1 MKRLKKLR
9 KKWQVSKMRDK
20 CVEMSD
26 NANKMRDRLIEL
38 LQKRSCFYNKSK
50 CNSRCSNCDYVTIDD
65 NDIGKLADH
74 ILANSGIVL
83 PCKVGDTVYFIIDDE
98 ETEEGKY
105 ISKQQIN
112 DVSTK
117 VIFVSDSLTEEN
129 CGIFIPFSDFGKTAF
144 LSEEEAER
152 ALKGGEE

>member
-1 MKRLKKLR
+1 
-9 KKWQVSKMRDK
+9 MRDK

-83 PCKVGDTVYFIIDDE
+83 PCKVGDKVYVINEWEGE
-98 ETEEGKY
+98 ETAVFSMKIESEDSGWVVFLKARVTDY
-105 ISKQQIN
+105 AIKSK
-112 DVSTK
+112 DGYAS
-117 VIFVSDSLTEEN
+117 IFKT
-129 CGIFIPFSDFGKTAF
+129 FIFGKTVF
-144 LSEEEAER
+144 LTKEEAER
-152 ALKGGEE
+152 ALKGAKE

>member
-1 MKRLKKLR
+1 
-9 KKWQVSKMRDK
+9 MRDK

-74 ILANSGIVL
+74 ILANIVVVL
-83 PCKVGDTVYFIIDDE
+83 PY
-98 ETEEGKY
+98 EEGQLVYVLRSKTLNGKNLY
-105 ISKQQIN
+105 LKKEIISHYR
-112 DVSTK
+112 
-117 VIFVSDSLTEEN
+117 IFKDRAYMVFESGGLSVCDNLWKETVFLT
-129 CGIFIPFSDFGKTAF
+129 
-144 LSEEEAER
+144 EEEAER
-152 ALKGGEE
+152 ALKGGE